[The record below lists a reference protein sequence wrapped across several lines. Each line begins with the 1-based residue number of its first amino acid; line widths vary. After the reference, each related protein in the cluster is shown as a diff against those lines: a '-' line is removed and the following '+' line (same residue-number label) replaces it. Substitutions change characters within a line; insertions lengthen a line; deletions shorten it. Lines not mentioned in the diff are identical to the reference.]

1 MQSAQK
7 KIICT
12 VTNDLTYDQR
22 MIRICTSLAESGYGV
37 RLVGRKRPH
46 SKPLTDRVFAQKRLN
61 CFFEKGKLFYFEYN
75 LRLFFYLLFHRF
87 DIVNSVDLDTV
98 LPGFFVARLK
108 GKTCV
113 YDAHEYFTEVPEVVT
128 RPRIQRFWKGVEK
141 LTVPRLK
148 YCYTVGQ
155 GLAKLFSDE
164 YGTPFAVVRNVPFRS
179 QNLPVKKSFSGRKK
193 ILFYQGALNEGR
205 GLESLISTMQFIE
218 NAELRIAGE
227 GDLSKE
233 LRALA
238 IEKGVTD
245 RVKFLGFIL
254 PENLKA
260 LTEEADIGLNLL
272 ENKGLSYYYS
282 LANKAFDYI
291 QAHKPSLNMNFPE
304 YRHIN
309 EAYGTF
315 CLLENLETQSIVK
328 AVRRLTEDEDYYLS
342 LVKNCERA
350 AEIFVWEREKEVL
363 SKVFAA
369 AAEGK

>member
-1 MQSAQK
+1 MRSENK

-22 MIRICTSLAESGYGV
+22 MIRICTSLSEAGYDV
-37 RLVGRKRPH
+37 CLVGRKRPH
-46 SKPLTDRVFAQKRLN
+46 SKPLSKRKFQQKRLT
-61 CFFEKGKLFYFEYN
+61 CFFEQGKFFYLEYN
-75 LRLFFYLLFHRF
+75 LRLFFHLLFHRF
-87 DIVNSVDLDTV
+87 DMVNSIDLDTV
-98 LPGFFVARLK
+98 LPGFFVSRLK

-128 RPRIQRFWKGVEK
+128 RPRIQRFWKAVEK
-141 LTVPRLK
+141 LTVPHLK
-148 YCYTVGQ
+148 YCYTVGK
-155 GLAKLFSDE
+155 GLADLFTAE
-164 YGTPFAVVRNVPFRS
+164 YETYFKVVRNVPFRS
-179 QNLPVKKSFSGRKK
+179 RKKPLRKPFGNKKK

-205 GLESLISTMQFIE
+205 GLENLISAMQFIE

-227 GDLSKE
+227 GDLSQE

-238 IEKGVTD
+238 TEKNVTD
-245 RVKFLGFIL
+245 KVFFLGFVL
-254 PENLKA
+254 PEDLKA

-291 QAHKPSLNMNFPE
+291 QAHKPSINMNFPE

-309 EAYGTF
+309 REYGTF
-315 CLLENLETQSIVK
+315 CLIENLKPENIIAAIK
-328 AVRRLTEDEDYYLS
+328 RLTEDEEYYLS

-350 AEIFVWEREKEVL
+350 AKVFVWEREQEVL
-363 SKVFAA
+363 LKVFEAA
-369 AAEGK
+369 AKE